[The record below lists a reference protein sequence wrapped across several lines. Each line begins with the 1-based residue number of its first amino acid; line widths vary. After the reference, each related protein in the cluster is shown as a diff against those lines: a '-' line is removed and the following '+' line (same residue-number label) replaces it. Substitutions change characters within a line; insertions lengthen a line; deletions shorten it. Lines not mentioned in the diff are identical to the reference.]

1 MAGKATD
8 PEFLKKKQELTRRLT
23 REGRMHEA
31 NRFMTRIRKTCAKE
45 GLGREAA
52 VKTAWEECERNYPPM
67 SREELAMKDAKEDKE
82 VVGGG
87 RMCLPRSWGDIPEKG
102 KAESD
107 AEWVYA
113 NYARVVQEVPGK
125 ASKLRLGR
133 ASCAAPSQGAIS
145 LLKWAAK
152 HEHAFFGTYYPKVAR
167 GLVDSDGELV
177 VRERKSISEIRGIL
191 SQMEE
196 ASK

>member
-1 MAGKATD
+1 MAKAAD
-8 PEFLKKKQELTRRLT
+8 PELAAKKSSLTRRLT

-31 NRFMTRIRKTCAKE
+31 RRFMEGIRKTCAKE

-67 SREELAMKDAKEDKE
+67 SREELALKDAVEDKPSTQE
-82 VVGGG
+82 
-87 RMCLPRSWGDIPEKG
+87 RMCLPRSWGEIPESG
-102 KAESD
+102 KAERD

-125 ASKLRLGR
+125 ASRLRLGR
-133 ASCAAPSQGAIS
+133 ASGPAPSQGAIS

-152 HEHAFFGTYYPKVAR
+152 HEHTFFGTYYPKVVK
-167 GLVDSDGELV
+167 GLVDTDTEQEK
-177 VRERKSISEIRGIL
+177 RERKSIGEIRRIIE
-191 SQMEE
+191 QMEGV
-196 ASK
+196 K